1 MKGEMRG
8 AKRVIAALEEAG
20 CDAYMVGGSVRDKL
34 LGRACHD
41 IDITTSASTYEIEC
55 VAKKH
60 RWRCK
65 GVGKAFG
72 CIVLLV
78 GKHTYEVTS
87 FRGEVYAGDGH
98 RPTQVIYGVSLE
110 EDVKRR
116 DFTINGM
123 VMTADGKVIDLVGGQ
138 EDLAA
143 RVIRCIGDGKE
154 RFAEDALRAFR
165 ACRFT
170 AQLGFD
176 LDEEIVPAIVA
187 NLHRVP
193 GLSITRVRA
202 ELEKTLLAKHSSRGL
217 DAMMRSGLLDASVTV
232 RVHKQESPVAILP
245 ELHHLVGLE
254 QNPKYHAHDAWGHT
268 LAVVD
273 ALPQDLVV
281 RWAGLLHDVA
291 KGLDGIR
298 GEKNGQPTDYGH
310 AERGAEMATKILIR
324 LGYKKQMAKEV
335 AWLIKEHMGMAP
347 NPGTKTVRWLRNR
360 ATIFR
365 SKEELLTGLERLQ
378 ALLRADDI
386 GTGREHEVERDRL
399 FDEVVRMAKET
410 PLYINELM
418 VSGSD
423 LKPIVGAG
431 VAIREQMER
440 LLTRVIKGELLN
452 ERDELI
458 AATEK
463 YVVRKKQEKQKEQEE
478 QEECLQAGDVD
489 CGENVSQDAKNTD
502 REGSFVIQS

>member
-1 MKGEMRG
+1 MKGAMKG
-8 AKRVIAALEEAG
+8 AKRIIAALEEAG

-41 IDITTSASTYEIEC
+41 IDITTSAGTYEIEC
-55 VAKKH
+55 VAKAH
-60 RWRCK
+60 GWGCK
-65 GVGKAFG
+65 GVGRAFG
-72 CIVLLV
+72 CMVVLV
-78 GKHTYEVTS
+78 GKHAYEVTS

-123 VMTADGKVIDLVGGQ
+123 VMTAEGEVIDLVGGQ
-138 EDLAA
+138 ADLAA
-143 RVIRCIGDGKE
+143 RVIRCIGDGRE

-165 ACRFT
+165 ACRFA
-170 AQLGFD
+170 AQLDFD
-176 LDEEIVPAIVA
+176 LDEEIVPAIRE
-187 NLHRVP
+187 NLHRVS
-193 GLSITRVRA
+193 GLSLNRVRT
-202 ELEKTLLAKHSSRGL
+202 ELEKTLLADNSSRGL
-217 DAMMRSGLLDASVTV
+217 AMMMACGLLDASAKLRMKKREEAV
-232 RVHKQESPVAILP
+232 PILP

-254 QNPKYHAHDAWGHT
+254 QNTKYHAHDAWGHT

-310 AERGAEMATKILIR
+310 AERGAEIARKILIR
-324 LGYKKQMAKEV
+324 LGYSGAMAKQV
-335 AWLIKEHMGMAP
+335 AWLVREHMGMAP
-347 NPGTKTVRWLRNR
+347 DAGKKTVRWLRAR
-360 ATIFR
+360 ADGFKNK
-365 SKEELLTGLERLQ
+365 SELLEGLGRLQ

-386 GTGREHEVERDRL
+386 GTGREHEVGRDTL
-399 FDEVVRMAKET
+399 FAEVVRVAKET
-410 PLYINELM
+410 PLYTGELAIT
-418 VSGSD
+418 GKD
-423 LKPIVGAG
+423 LVPIVGEG

-440 LLTRVIKGELLN
+440 LLTRVITGELAN
-452 ERDELI
+452 EKDELL

-463 YVVRKKQEKQKEQEE
+463 YVERKKQEKQKEQEE
-478 QEECLQAGDVD
+478 PKECLQAGEGD
-489 CGENVSQDAKNTD
+489 CGENAS
-502 REGSFVIQS
+502 

>member
-1 MKGEMRG
+1 MKG
-8 AKRVIAALEEAG
+8 AKRIIAALEEAG

-55 VAKKH
+55 VAKKY
-60 RWRCK
+60 RWKCM

-72 CIVLLV
+72 CMVVLV
-78 GKHTYEVTS
+78 GKNAYEVTS

-123 VMTADGKVIDLVGGQ
+123 VMTATGKVIDLVGGQ

-143 RVIRCIGDGKE
+143 RVIRCIGDSRE
-154 RFAEDALRAFR
+154 RFAEDAVRAFR
-165 ACRFT
+165 ACRFA

-176 LDEEIVPAIVA
+176 LDEAVVPAILA

-193 GLSITRVRA
+193 ALSLNRVRT
-202 ELEKTLLAKHSSRGL
+202 ELEKTLLAEHSSRGL
-217 DAMMRSGLLDASVTV
+217 DAMMRSGLLGASVTV
-232 RVHKQESPVAILP
+232 RVQKKERAVSILP
-245 ELHHLVGLE
+245 ELAHLVGLE
-254 QNPKYHAHDAWGHT
+254 QNTKYHAHDGWGHT

-298 GEKNGQPTDYGH
+298 GKKNGQPTDYGH
-310 AERGAEMATKILIR
+310 AERGAEMAEKILLR
-324 LGYKKQMAKEV
+324 LGYNKQMAKEV

-347 NPGTKTVRWLRNR
+347 NPGAKTVRWLRNR
-360 ATIFR
+360 ATAFR
-365 SKEELLTGLERLQ
+365 GKEDFLTGLERLQ

-386 GTGREHEVERDRL
+386 GTGREHEVGRDEL
-399 FDEVVRMAKET
+399 FAEVVRMAKET
-410 PLYINELM
+410 PLYTGELM

-440 LLTRVIKGELLN
+440 LLTRVIGGELLN
-452 ERDELI
+452 ERDKLI

-463 YVVRKKQEKQKEQEE
+463 YVERKKQKEPNELWEE
-478 QEECLQAGDVD
+478 GDGD
-489 CGENVSQDAKNTD
+489 CGENMSQDVKNTD